1 MLSIKQLHN
10 EIEKREERKQ
20 RTYHKILEKAYMR
33 IITINEKSN
42 DCYTFFIV
50 PAFVFG
56 VPLYDV
62 TNCVIYVMNDLIAR
76 GFKVLYTHPNLL
88 YIDWRSKPKNNQLE
102 YHDSRHIKITD
113 EIPTE
118 SLIYHPTDIKT
129 LQFKTNN
136 LFD

>member
-20 RTYHKILEKAYMR
+20 KTYHKILEKAYMR

-42 DCYTFFIV
+42 DCYTFFVV

-76 GFKVLYTHPNLL
+76 GFKVLYTH
-88 YIDWRSKPKNNQLE
+88 
-102 YHDSRHIKITD
+102 
-113 EIPTE
+113 
-118 SLIYHPTDIKT
+118 LIYYILIGEANQKIINSNIKT
-129 LQFKTNN
+129 Q
-136 LFD
+136 DI